1 MKRLYLYILKSFT
14 GPFLFTLF
22 VSVFV
27 LLMSSIW
34 RYIDKFAGRDLPFSV
49 IVEFFAYYSVTTL
62 FMAIPLAIL
71 LASIMTM
78 GNFGERYELT
88 AMKAAGISLM
98 KVLRPLFIIAVVLG
112 GLTFYI
118 SNYIAPISMF
128 KSKSLLSDMLNK
140 NPEFLL
146 KEGEFI
152 ADMPGATI
160 KVERL
165 SKQKDGKFFDAI
177 IYEKA
182 PSGRLKR
189 TITADSGK
197 MVSSKDLTFMTIWL
211 YNGKIYEENQLD
223 IRYPFTRT
231 SFDEYMVI
239 SPMKVSRLDRT
250 EKDLNKQDY
259 RMLTFRQ
266 LDTLID
272 KTKID
277 KSDEEQQIKK
287 NLNNN
292 KYFKIQIKKD
302 TLAVATTLKSV
313 NVDSIL
319 NSLPQ
324 EELNIVFSSAI
335 NAANDTKDYLKR
347 SEDYFSG
354 LRTYSAKTEAYWHQ
368 KFTWAFACIIFFLL
382 GSSLGAIVRKGG
394 FGLPVLISIVFF
406 IAYYMLD
413 KYGSNFFL
421 AKGFLPAYI
430 SCWLATISFLI
441 LSLWLSYKATT
452 DSAMMDS
459 ESYTRLLKKLKIM
472 KLLGKVKKKLR
483 KA

>member
-1 MKRLYLYILKSFT
+1 
-14 GPFLFTLF
+14 
-22 VSVFV
+22 
-27 LLMSSIW
+27 
-34 RYIDKFAGRDLPFSV
+34 
-49 IVEFFAYYSVTTL
+49 
-62 FMAIPLAIL
+62 MAIPLAIL

-88 AMKAAGISLM
+88 AMKAAGVPLI
-98 KVLRPLFIIAVVLG
+98 KVLRPLFVIVVGLSF
-112 GLTFYI
+112 LTFYI

-128 KSKSLLSDMLNK
+128 KSKSLLSDMVNK

-152 ADMPGATI
+152 SEMPGATI

-165 SKQKDGKFFDAI
+165 SKEKDGKFFDAI

-211 YNGKIYEENQLD
+211 YKGKIYEENILD
-223 IRYPFTRT
+223 RGYPFTRT
-231 SFDEYMVI
+231 SFDEYMII
-239 SPMKVSRLDRT
+239 SPMKTTKLERT
-250 EKDLNKQDY
+250 NKSLNKQDY

-272 KTKID
+272 KIKID
-277 KSDEEQQIKK
+277 RVEEEERIKK
-287 NLNNN
+287 NLQNN
-292 KYFKIQIKKD
+292 KYFRLQTQMD
-302 TLAVATTLKSV
+302 TLVVATDIKVV

-319 NSLPQ
+319 STINQ
-324 EELNIVFSSAI
+324 EEANIIFSSAI
-335 NAANDTKDYLKR
+335 NGANDMKDFLKR
-347 SEDYFSG
+347 NENYFSS
-354 LRTYSAKTEAYWHQ
+354 LQTFTAKTEAYWHQ

-382 GSSLGAIVRKGG
+382 GASLGAIVRKGG
-394 FGLPVLISIVFF
+394 FGMPVLISIILF

-421 AKGFLPAYI
+421 AKGVLPAYI
-430 SCWLATISFLI
+430 SCWLATFLF
-441 LSLWLSYKATT
+441 LPLGLWLAYKATN

-459 ESYTRLLKKLKIM
+459 ELYTRLLKKIKI
-472 KLLGKVKKKLR
+472 KKLR
-483 KA
+483 TFFAKKNKVSLTQNT